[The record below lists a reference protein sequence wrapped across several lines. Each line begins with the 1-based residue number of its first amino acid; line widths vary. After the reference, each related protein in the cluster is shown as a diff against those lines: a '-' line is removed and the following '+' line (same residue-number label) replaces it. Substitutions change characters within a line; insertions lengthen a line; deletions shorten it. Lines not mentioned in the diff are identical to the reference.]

1 LVSLHEYN
9 ERDKA
14 IKLLDPVSRGATL
27 ALISDAGT
35 PLISDPGYHLVR
47 FAIEQGIR
55 VVPIPGASALIA
67 ALSVSELPTD
77 KFSFE
82 GFLSAKTA
90 ARHKQLE
97 NLVKEQRTLIF
108 FEAPHRILSTLKEMV
123 NVLGKL
129 RKACIGRE
137 LTKTF
142 ETIRHGNLAN
152 LFEWVENDA
161 MQQRG
166 EIVIIVAGAEDLADE
181 GISIEAKRVLKI
193 LLEDLSVKQAASLA
207 AKITGVR
214 RHLLY
219 EYALSLS

>member
-1 LVSLHEYN
+1 MHEHN

-67 ALSVSELPTD
+67 ALSVSGLPTD
-77 KFSFE
+77 RFSFE

-90 ARHKQLE
+90 AWHKQLE

-108 FEAPHRILSTLKEMV
+108 FEAPHRILSTLEEMI
-123 NVLGKL
+123 NVFGKS
-129 RKACIGRE
+129 RRACIGRE

-142 ETIRHGNLAN
+142 ETIRHGALAD

-166 EIVIIVAGAEDLADE
+166 EIVIIVAGAENLVNE
-181 GISIEAKRVLKI
+181 GISIEAERVLKI